1 MKQQHLLNSFWLS
14 LAAAVLSA
22 QPTWALPMQVSAV
35 RLNLNPNSNPLH
47 FPTKPEEVRIQRT
60 QPITLQQ
67 AAELA
72 QRNNLSLQTSRLSL
86 ERSRAALREA
96 TGAEYPSLGIG
107 ADITHFSVR

>member
-14 LAAAVLSA
+14 LATAVLSA

-47 FPTKPEEVRIQRT
+47 FPTKPEEVQIQRT

-67 AAELA
+67 AQELA
-72 QRNNLSLQTSRLSL
+72 QRNNQSLQISQLSL

-96 TGAEYPSLGIG
+96 TASEYPTLGIG
-107 ADITHFSVR
+107 VGITHSSGR